1 MPGTAVVDFKNMIS
15 GDGAFYKQPDYKQ
28 QTVAD
33 LQSLRSLKPSYIVQ
47 YESRVLRIAKFILS
61 LVIFPIFIYNTF
73 RNLLARV
80 LIYPATFKPVQAKIS
95 QAALATF
102 DPEGER
108 KYKRFTVEV
117 DGQIVDACLIGKEST
132 LENGRFVLRTFG
144 NNENYKIQDPDFD
157 AYCDEVNANAILMDI
172 PGVNLST
179 GFSRPGIQK
188 AYQAMLKVIGSKK
201 GFNANTIIGHGFS
214 IGGVVQADGIHGH
227 PLKGRIKHVFVKDR
241 TLSSIA
247 TYSGGF
253 MLALVAKGLMWN
265 QSALDSS
272 RNLKAKE
279 IIIQTANVTED
290 QVIEDPKLIL
300 DDRKIKAYVS
310 LGKPLLEDG
319 KNYPDKV
326 FIGTPK
332 MHYAG
337 FINPK
342 FLGAQVNKL
351 LEK

>member
-28 QTVAD
+28 QTIAD
-33 LQSLRSLKPSYIVQ
+33 LQSLKPLAPSYIVQ
-47 YESRVLRIAKFILS
+47 YESRVRRIAKFILS
-61 LVIFPIFIYNTF
+61 LIIFPIFIYNTLSNF
-73 RNLLARV
+73 LARFC
-80 LIYPATFKPVQAKIS
+80 IYPATFKSAQSKIL

-117 DGQIVDACLIGKEST
+117 DGQLVDACLIGKEST
-132 LENGRFVLRTFG
+132 LENGRFVLRTVG
-144 NNENYKIQDPDFD
+144 NNSNYKIQDPDFD
-157 AYCDEVNANAILMDI
+157 AYCDELNANAIVMDI

-188 AYQAMLKVIGSKK
+188 AYRAMLKVIGSKK

-214 IGGVVQADGIHGH
+214 IGGVVQAEGINGH
-227 PLKGRIKHVFVKDR
+227 PLKDRIKHVFVKDR
-241 TLSSIA
+241 TLSTIN
-247 TYSGGF
+247 TYAGW
-253 MLALVAKGLMWN
+253 ALGLVGTIFRWN

-279 IIIQTANVTED
+279 IIIQTANVLKD
-290 QVIEDPKLIL
+290 QVIEDPQLIM
-300 DDRKIKAYVS
+300 DDKKIKAYVS
-310 LGKPLLEDG
+310 LGKPLLEERN
-319 KNYPDKV
+319 KYPDKI

-332 MHYAG
+332 NHYDG
-337 FINPK
+337 FIEPK
-342 FLGAQVNKL
+342 FLAGIVNEM